1 MSGSEED
8 PYSRIF
14 SSLKH
19 PTRRLLLRSLKEQ
32 PSKRFSKLQ
41 SELGIDSPTL
51 SYHLDSLTGLVDKKG
66 DGYLLTDLGVAA
78 SNLMGRVEETKRAPP
93 LP

>member
-1 MSGSEED
+1 MSDAEED

-41 SELGIDSPTL
+41 SDLGNDSPTL
-51 SYHLDSLTGLVDKKG
+51 SYHLDPLTGLVERRG
-66 DGYLLTDLGVAA
+66 DGYSLTDLGTAA
-78 SNLMGRVEETKRAPP
+78 LNLMGELRRRGRQILP
-93 LP
+93 L